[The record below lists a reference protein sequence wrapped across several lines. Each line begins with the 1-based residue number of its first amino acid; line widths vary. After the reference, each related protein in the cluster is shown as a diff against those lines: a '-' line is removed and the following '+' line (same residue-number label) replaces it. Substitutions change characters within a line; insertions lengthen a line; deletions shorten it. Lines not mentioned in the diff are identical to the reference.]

1 MENVKKYKYWTWST
15 NELSSELPTKSMRK
29 PIICDENDEDNTSD
43 NNDNKNNE
51 ANNNEYDI
59 GKKNTLNN
67 FVPFET
73 IIVEPNNKRSE
84 NSERIS
90 AREMIIQTN
99 INPFLNNNYLDD
111 IKIQD
116 TILRPKDS
124 NYKDEAVNYNQ

>member
-1 MENVKKYKYWTWST
+1 MEDIKKYKYWKWSM
-15 NELSSELPTKSMRK
+15 NDISNNIPIKSMRNTESDDK
-29 PIICDENDEDNTSD
+29 NDDKTD
-43 NNDNKNNE
+43 NNDDKINK
-51 ANNNEYDI
+51 
-59 GKKNTLNN
+59 LQN

-73 IIVEPNNKRSE
+73 IIVEPSNKRSE

-111 IKIQD
+111 IKVQD

-124 NYKDEAVNYNQ
+124 NYNDESVNYNH